1 MKISSRAMRHT
12 VSVDLVP
19 RQETDAFLDLG
30 TNNTVVS
37 MPIFGMKLFFFFSPF
52 GASIQYIYSI
62 YITYKYINYLF
73 NIYERIKHKVLT
85 SLGS

>member
-1 MKISSRAMRHT
+1 MRHT

-19 RQETDAFLDLG
+19 RQEIDASLDLVK
-30 TNNTVVS
+30 NNTVVS
-37 MPIFGMKLFFFFSPF
+37 MPIFGTKLFFLIFWSF
-52 GASIQYIYSI
+52 YSI
-62 YITYKYINYLF
+62 YITYKYIKYLF

>member
-19 RQETDAFLDLG
+19 RQEIDASLDLVK
-30 TNNTVVS
+30 NNTVVS
-37 MPIFGMKLFFFFSPF
+37 MPIFGTKLFFLIFWSF
-52 GASIQYIYSI
+52 YSI
-62 YITYKYINYLF
+62 YITYKYIKYLF